1 MWKTVP
7 QPESDGE
14 GQTRGSW
21 LSRAAH
27 HLICSGLQARKGGNA
42 LGSQPSLVRVSL

>member
-1 MWKTVP
+1 MWKTET

-21 LSRAAH
+21 LSSKAH
-27 HLICSGLQARKGGNA
+27 HLTCSGLQAREGGNA
-42 LGSQPSLVRVSL
+42 LGSQPSLVRVSM